1 MIVSNISSHSREGV
15 SELSANVFPDMT
27 PRHAFRVWFRFPPET
42 GALPTLGDP
51 FLAGFLIPCMCAGE
65 NLHIEAPVSS
75 RLLKS
80 VPAIQKLICDW
91 YPEFVQIS
99 TTGTE
104 SHELIQRQGS
114 PETATFFSGGVDSVY
129 TLLKHHARIN
139 QLILVHGFEN
149 PVQQKEFLSATRK
162 AVSPTCHGFDKEM
175 IVVHTN
181 LRQIA
186 DQNITSWGKE
196 YSRSFFGFCYQ
207 GSILAAVGLCLQ
219 NSLERVFVPA
229 SHTHNALVPY
239 GSHPSLDPLWSTEN
253 LDFIH
258 DGCEASRFQKV
269 KRITAEASFAANSLQ
284 VCESNLPDEPNCC
297 HCDKCVRTMMALRLC
312 GVKGQSRTFQRPL
325 DLRMVRRMA
334 CPDRWQNDYQ
344 ELLSEARTLGD
355 DEIADALS
363 VALRERFSLDQLWG
377 MAIRGPLSAVVRLMP
392 WLPRLV
398 NRKSFRK
405 W

>member
-1 MIVSNISSHSREGV
+1 
-15 SELSANVFPDMT
+15 
-27 PRHAFRVWFRFPPET
+27 
-42 GALPTLGDP
+42 
-51 FLAGFLIPCMCAGE
+51 MCAGE
-65 NLHIEAPVSS
+65 NLHIEAPVSP

-80 VPAIQKLICDW
+80 VPSIQKLICDW

-99 TTGTE
+99 ATGTE
-104 SHELIQRQGS
+104 SQGFIQRQGS

-149 PVQQKEFLSATRK
+149 PVQQKEFLSVTRK
-162 AVSPTCHGFDKEM
+162 AVSPTWQGFDKKM

-186 DQNITSWGKE
+186 DQNITLWGRK
-196 YSRSFFGFCYQ
+196 YGRSFFGFCYQ

-219 NSLERVFVPA
+219 KSLERVFVPA
-229 SHTHNALVPY
+229 SLTHNTLVPY

-253 LDFIH
+253 LDFVH

-297 HCDKCVRTMMALRLC
+297 RCDKCVRTMLALRLC
-312 GVKGQSRTFQRPL
+312 GVKGQSQTFQRLL

-334 CPDRWQNDYQ
+334 YPDRWRNDYQ

-363 VALRERFSLDQLWG
+363 IALRERFSLDQLWG
-377 MAIRGPLSAVVRLMP
+377 KPRSAVVRLMP

-398 NRKSFRK
+398 NRKRFRK